1 MGDLDKLALKYQETQ
16 FSDLVSSQDWLE
28 LSVEEVT
35 RLVSSDGVIAPES
48 LILEAILSWW
58 TEAGLSEQEPE
69 VLSSLLGQVRW
80 PLCAPSLLASLETEA
95 RYSLVIQSQAY
106 TAFRAAT
113 ASPHSLANPLSKT
126 ARKRG
131 DNQQNIKVVEKSPL
145 TTDDISTCRNIISP
159 GFAK

>member
-28 LSVEEVT
+28 LSLEEVT

-48 LILEAILSWW
+48 LILEAILNWW
-58 TEAGLSEQEPE
+58 TEAGPSEQEPE

-80 PLCAPSLLASLETEA
+80 PLCSPSLLASLETEA
-95 RYSLVIQSQAY
+95 RYSLVRQSQAY

-131 DNQQNIKVVEKSPL
+131 NNQQNINRSCRKESPY
-145 TTDDISTCRNIISP
+145 S
-159 GFAK
+159 

>member
-1 MGDLDKLALKYQETQ
+1 MT
-16 FSDLVSSQDWLE
+16 QDWLE

-58 TEAGLSEQEPE
+58 TEAELSDQRPE
-69 VLSSLLGQVRW
+69 VLSSLLSEVRW
-80 PLCAPSLLASLETEA
+80 PLCGPSLLTSLETEA

-106 TAFRAAT
+106 TDFRAAT
-113 ASPHSLANPLSKT
+113 ASPQHSLANPLSKT

-131 DNQQNIKVVEKSPL
+131 D
-145 TTDDISTCRNIISP
+145 
-159 GFAK
+159 